1 MGLDIPP
8 KILYALSE
16 MGFTKYE
23 ILTYWTL
30 LVNGPSTAKEISTLS
45 GIPYN
50 RVYDT
55 ISSLKLRGFVSEI
68 DGNPKVYAAYSPRI
82 AFFRFKKELEKVME
96 ELERAIKD
104 IRRKENQRPAIWRS
118 KDLEEGLEMVRET
131 LKSAKNEVIIV
142 TPSEFLKQIV
152 DDVIEVLERGTTVSL
167 YIDKLPQNLKVKD
180 VGNLFI
186 RRFSK
191 LNHLIGMADGKEV
204 VTIQNVSFRPK
215 RPPSFK
221 ATYPEIIF
229 SQYSLIIEIFKE
241 SELIFENIANPHEI
255 KFFAMFHAADFVRR
269 YLKTS
274 DIFARIIGKSIETKE
289 DREILGRVVGYTL
302 SFDSAVNN
310 IHVETEEG
318 VVKIGGMFAVIED
331 YESTDIRLTLTE
343 GA

>member
-96 ELERAIKD
+96 ELEGAIKD
-104 IRRKENQRPAIWRS
+104 IRKENQRPAIWRS

-131 LKSAKNEVIIV
+131 LRSAKNEVIIV
-142 TPSEFLKQIV
+142 TPSEFLKHII
-152 DDVIEVLERGTTVSL
+152 DDIIDVLKRGTTVSL
-167 YIDKLPQNLKVKD
+167 YIDKLPQDLKVEK

-204 VTIQNVSFRPK
+204 VAIQNVSFRPK
-215 RPPSFK
+215 KPPSFK

-241 SELIFENIANPHEI
+241 SELTMENIANPHEV

-269 YLKTS
+269 HLKTYN
-274 DIFARIIGKSIETKE
+274 IFARVIGRSIKTRENK
-289 DREILGRVVGYTL
+289 EILGRVVGYTL

-310 IHVETEEG
+310 IHIETEEG